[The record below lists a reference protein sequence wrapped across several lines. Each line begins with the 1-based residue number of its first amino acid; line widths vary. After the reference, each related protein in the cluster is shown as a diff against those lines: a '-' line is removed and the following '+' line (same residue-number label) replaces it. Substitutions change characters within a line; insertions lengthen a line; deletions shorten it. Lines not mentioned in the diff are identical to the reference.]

1 LSLDGS
7 FVTAWTLFVGDLF
20 LHCRHL
26 TSIILKAY
34 ATSKGAGLLETSG
47 MMAEP
52 GFIDSPLLFTD
63 HTTLSLQQLV
73 AAET

>member
-1 LSLDGS
+1 
-7 FVTAWTLFVGDLF
+7 VTAWALFLRDLF
-20 LHCRHL
+20 FYCEHL

-34 ATSKGAGLLETSG
+34 AASKGAGLLVISG

-52 GFIDSPLLFTD
+52 GLVDSPLLYTD
-63 HTTLSLQQLV
+63 HTTLSLHQFL